1 VKTRCP
7 ACATS
12 FRVGPEQLKARSGK
26 VRCGQCGSV
35 FNALDTLLDE
45 VLVVAAPAMSST
57 EPASAPQAH
66 ALIPADEPAALQ
78 DFAATDANESLAAD
92 EGVPDGEPASAHDR
106 APEPA
111 SQEFANWP
119 HTAPFAATAS
129 SDDNTNARATTA
141 AEALPF
147 HNDQPGSEEIA
158 PEELIAAPGAADS
171 DESNASRDPHDD
183 IAPATDD
190 ALPQEAAAA
199 PETAQP
205 APSAALGT
213 LVTAAHEAVD
223 TPPAASSAPVTAVAG
238 SAALAVPAAALAA
251 DGGVLPRQ
259 MTEIPGYSKW
269 SEGAIAQGTTSVDSV
284 AAPASQTTFVVVA
297 GLLAL
302 LLAGQAVFHFR
313 SEIAASAPSLQRALI
328 TYADLFGTGLPPL
341 RRAEMISIEGSDLQ
355 ADPARRGQLM
365 LLATL
370 ANRAPYAQ
378 ALPLLELT
386 LTDTHDQA
394 VARKVFTPEQYLPDA
409 AAAGTPFAPRSE
421 IALRLPI
428 ETRDIAAAGYR
439 LYVFYP

>member
-12 FRVGPEQLKARSGK
+12 FRVGPEQLKARAGK

-45 VLVVAAPAMSST
+45 LVVVTAPATSGT
-57 EPASAPQAH
+57 EPAPPPQAV
-66 ALIPADEPAALQ
+66 IPADEPAALQ
-78 DFAATDANESLAAD
+78 DFAAADANEALAAD
-92 EGVPDGEPASAHDR
+92 EGAPDGKPTGGYEP

-111 SQEFANWP
+111 SREFADWP
-119 HTAPFAATAS
+119 HTAHRAAAAS
-129 SDDNTNARATTA
+129 SDDKTNAPATTA
-141 AEALPF
+141 ADAPPS
-147 HNDQPGSEEIA
+147 HDDQPGSEEIA
-158 PEELIAAPGAADS
+158 PEELIAAPGAAES
-171 DESNASRDPHDD
+171 DESNDSRAPHDA

-190 ALPQEAAAA
+190 ALPQEAATA
-199 PETAQP
+199 PEIAQP
-205 APSAALGT
+205 APSAVLGT
-213 LVTAAHEAVD
+213 LATAAHEGGDA
-223 TPPAASSAPVTAVAG
+223 PPAAPSAPVTAAAA
-238 SAALAVPAAALAA
+238 SAPLAVPAAALAA

-284 AAPASQTTFVVVA
+284 AGPASQTTFVVVA

-313 SEIAASAPSLQRALI
+313 SEIAAGAPSLQRALI

-409 AAAGTPFAPRSE
+409 AAAGAPFAPRSE
-421 IALRLPI
+421 IALRLAI

>member
-1 VKTRCP
+1 MKTRCP

-12 FRVGPEQLKARSGK
+12 FRVGPEQLKARAGK

-45 VLVVAAPAMSST
+45 LVVVAAPAMSSS
-57 EPASAPQAH
+57 EAASAPPPP
-66 ALIPADEPAALQ
+66 ALIPADGPAAPRE
-78 DFAATDANESLAAD
+78 FAATGADDPLAAD
-92 EGVPDGEPASAHDR
+92 EGASDGEPAGEHDP

-111 SQEFANWP
+111 SQEFADWP
-119 HTAPFAATAS
+119 LTPPLAAAAS
-129 SDDNTNARATTA
+129 SDDNTNAAATA
-141 AEALPF
+141 ATDASPF
-147 HNDQPGSEEIA
+147 PDDQPGSEDTE
-158 PEELIAAPGAADS
+158 PEEPIVAPGTADS
-171 DESNASRDPHDD
+171 DESDDGRSPHEA
-183 IAPATDD
+183 IAAATDS
-190 ALPQEAAAA
+190 ALTLEAAPSPEAA
-199 PETAQP
+199 PP

-213 LVTAAHEAVD
+213 LATAADAPGD
-223 TPPAASSAPVTAVAG
+223 MAPATP
-238 SAALAVPAAALAA
+238 SAAAAGLPAPAAAALAA

-269 SEGAIAQGTTSVDSV
+269 SEGAIANTAAAVEVEPPGAPQTAFVLV
-284 AAPASQTTFVVVA
+284 AAV
-297 GLLAL
+297 LAL

-328 TYADLFGTGLPPL
+328 TYADLFGAGLPPL

-355 ADPARRGQLM
+355 ADPARRGQLL

-409 AAAGTPFAPRSE
+409 AAAAAPFAPRSE
-421 IALRLPI
+421 VALRLAV
-428 ETRDIAAAGYR
+428 ETHDIAAAGYR